1 MDPWETQRASLA
13 FLMSIQEKG
22 DYLKQKSRRHQ
33 RKILQAWGAHTHNH
47 STWWLQQENWEAEV
61 RLDHIARCLESAG
74 AGV

>member
-22 DYLKQKSRRHQ
+22 DYLKQKKQ
-33 RKILQAWGAHTHNH
+33 KAPEKDPAGLGAHTHNH

-61 RLDHIARCLESAG
+61 RLDYIARCLESAG